1 MTLYDAIIAVLTKV
15 GEPLHYGE
23 ITERILAQ
31 GLWSTS
37 GQTPTA
43 SVIAVLS
50 MEIKLH
56 GVAAAFVR
64 TAPGTYTLR
73 TGATGAGSKPVAS
86 VVKDKAE
93 KLAAEQLSFN
103 DAAALILEQYSNG
116 KPMNYRTITEKAL
129 ALGLIQTKGLTPSAT
144 MSAQLTTEI
153 AKATKRGELPRF
165 VAHGHGLYGLTN
177 WQPKG
182 IACEIEAHN
191 ETIRQQMRETLTTMK
206 PGEFEELVSVLM
218 IALDFED
225 VVTTKISGDGGIDVR
240 GVLIACGGLIRTQY
254 AVQVKRWKANVQ
266 SPEINSLRGC
276 LAADEHG
283 LFVTLSDYSPGAR
296 AEAVAIGKKPITLI
310 TGKQLLGL
318 LIEHNF
324 GVRSTEFRV
333 LEIGE

>member
-1 MTLYDAIIAVLTKV
+1 M
-15 GEPLHYGE
+15 
-23 ITERILAQ
+23 ERC
-31 GLWSTS
+31 

-43 SVIAVLS
+43 SVSSVLTT
-50 MEIKLH
+50 EIKLH
-56 GVAAAFVR
+56 GEAAAFVR

-73 TGATGAGSKPVAS
+73 TGAVTTPVVS
-86 VVKDKAE
+86 VVKDKDE

-116 KPMNYRTITEKAL
+116 QPMNYRAITEKAL

-153 AKATKRGELPRF
+153 AKTTSRGELPRF

-177 WQPKG
+177 WQPQG
-182 IACEIEAHN
+182 IAWEIEAHN
-191 ETIRQQMRETLTTMK
+191 EKVRQQMRETLTAMK
-206 PGEFEELVSVLM
+206 PDAFEILIGKLM
-218 IALDFED
+218 SKLDFDD
-225 VVTTKISGDGGIDVR
+225 VVVTKKSGDNGVDAR
-240 GVLIACGGLIRTQY
+240 GVLVACGGIIRTQY
-254 AVQVKRWKANVQ
+254 AVQVKRWQANIH
-266 SPEINSLRGC
+266 SPEINNLRGC

-296 AEAVAIGKKPITLI
+296 AEATAIGKKPITLI

>member
-1 MTLYDAIIAVLTKV
+1 MTLYDAIIAVLTKA
-15 GEPLHYGE
+15 GKPLHYGE

-31 GLWSTS
+31 GLWSAA

-43 SVIAVLS
+43 SVISVLTT
-50 MEIKLH
+50 EIKLH
-56 GVAAAFVR
+56 GEAAAFVR
-64 TAPGTYTLR
+64 TAPGMYTLR
-73 TGATGAGSKPVAS
+73 TGAVTTPVVS
-86 VVKDKAE
+86 VVKDKDE

-116 KPMNYRTITEKAL
+116 QPMNYRAITDKAL
-129 ALGLIQTKGLTPSAT
+129 ALGLIMTKGLTPSAT

-153 AKATKRGELPRF
+153 AKATSRGELPRF
-165 VAHGHGLYGLTN
+165 VAHGHGLYGLSN
-177 WQPKG
+177 WQPQG

-191 ETIRQQMRETLTTMK
+191 ETIRQQMRETLTDMNPTAFETLI
-206 PGEFEELVSVLM
+206 GELM
-218 IALDFED
+218 EKLDFED
-225 VVTTKISGDGGIDVR
+225 VVVTKKSGDGGVDAR
-240 GVLIACGGLIRTQY
+240 GVLIACGGIIRTQY

-266 SPEINSLRGC
+266 SPEINSLRGS

-283 LFVTLSDYSPGAR
+283 LFVTLSDFSPGAR

-310 TGKQLLGL
+310 NGKQLLGL

>member
-1 MTLYDAIIAVLTKV
+1 MTLYDAIIAVLTKA

-56 GVAAAFVR
+56 GEVAAFVR

-73 TGATGAGSKPVAS
+73 TGAVTTPIVS

-116 KPMNYRTITEKAL
+116 QPMNYRAITDKAL

-153 AKATKRGELPRF
+153 AKATSRAELPRF
-165 VAHGHGLYGLTN
+165 VAHGHGMYGLSN
-177 WQPKG
+177 WQPTG
-182 IACEIEAHN
+182 IASEIEAHN
-191 ETIRQQMRETLTTMK
+191 ETIRQQMREALTDMK
-206 PGEFEELVSVLM
+206 PDAFEILIGKLM
-218 IALDFED
+218 SKLDFDD
-225 VVTTKISGDGGIDVR
+225 VVVTKKSGDGGVDAR
-240 GVLIACGGLIRTQY
+240 SVLIACGGIIRTQY

-266 SPEINSLRGC
+266 SPDIQSLRGC

-296 AEAVAIGKKPITLI
+296 AEAAAIGKKPITLI
-310 TGKQLLGL
+310 NGKQLLGL

-333 LEIGE
+333 LEIGEGE